1 MNLTLVVD
9 PYAPPLA
16 RIAVEESQPLGCDC
30 ESLATQ
36 VCSYGGE
43 KCLLANAHADAQLA
57 KSLVHQMRSG
67 WRTLARSFAPPALP
81 YLVGG

>member
-1 MNLTLVVD
+1 MNLTLVD
-9 PYAPPLA
+9 PYAPPQT
-16 RIAVEESQPLGCDC
+16 RIAVEESQPLGRDY
-30 ESLATQ
+30 ESLAKK

-43 KCLLANAHADAQLA
+43 RCLHADAHADAQLA

>member
-9 PYAPPLA
+9 PYAPPQT
-16 RIAVEESQPLGCDC
+16 RIAVEESRPLGCDC

-43 KCLLANAHADAQLA
+43 KCLHADAQLA